1 MGLFDENLN
10 NDYSGGIVHNTIVP
24 RFNVGGMGI
33 ETLPQVGSIS
43 TNNEEMVSVNPQQ
56 QATSSFIT
64 DPNISMNHSS
74 FIGQP
79 EQSQSLS
86 LSAAEPMQPVDNN
99 QFILQSYLESISP
112 SVTTENQAFVSSPIS
127 ESGSVQPIDTRNEVQ
142 ENETLSEEIT
152 LNNNIVMP
160 EKSVNS
166 VSESVQLVNDNVTSA
181 SSIEVK
187 NLGKVVAVH
196 DNVITV
202 NLMEDIVKLPNLVN
216 THVIF
221 EYKDERVV
229 GEVVETE
236 TTNIKIN
243 VIGEIING
251 NFVTGLNRKPDY
263 NSIIRPVNQPEIT
276 LILGDQELNS
286 MEEIRLGSSTV
297 YKNYKINVG
306 INAFFSNHFSIIG
319 NTGSGKSSTLARL
332 VQNIFTS
339 SDYLPVNVNIFLF
352 DAYGE
357 YNTAFGEINKIN
369 PMLNYKSY
377 TTNTIYPDTE
387 ILKIP
392 LWLLDVDDI
401 ALLLGANEPAQ
412 LPIIEKTLKLVP
424 ILKGIGEQ
432 VEAYKNDIITRA
444 ILDILKS
451 GKEAAK
457 VRDQITAVLTTFHTD
472 AINLEATIKQPGYNR
487 TLRQCIYV
495 DNSGKLQEMELLV
508 SYLSAFIIDDF
519 TLPSPKGDVL
529 YTLND
534 LNDALEFA
542 LISEGIL
549 KSDKIFDY
557 ANILSVRLRSLAGSE
572 SAKFFE
578 YDKLIT
584 RNGYIS
590 NLLTTLDG
598 KKAQIVNFN
607 INYVDDRLAKTITKI
622 ISKLLFGF
630 SADNKDRGSIPIH
643 IIIEEA
649 HRYVQNDIDTAL
661 LGYNIFERITKEGR
675 KYGMILGLITQRPS
689 ELSETCISQCSNFI
703 ILRTQHP
710 KDLNYIKQMV
720 PNFSEELASVLRVL
734 QPGNA
739 IAFGSAFK
747 VPVAVKIEKP
757 NPEPYSRSSDIAK
770 IWYAQK

>member
-1 MGLFDENLN
+1 MGLFGENLN
-10 NDYSGGIVHNTIVP
+10 SDYSGGIFNESGVPNVNDNKVVTNEFGAQDMPSSQPVSFNTVQNILPVST
-24 RFNVGGMGI
+24 GI
-33 ETLPQVGSIS
+33 QEQKFIQP
-43 TNNEEMVSVNPQQ
+43 VSVNQEVAQP
-56 QATSSFIT
+56 SSVTLQSQEKVIA
-64 DPNISMNHSS
+64 SAVE
-74 FIGQP
+74 GQP
-79 EQSQSLS
+79 FGGAQSLS
-86 LSAAEPMQPVDNN
+86 EMAKSLDTTIVANGVDTVNIPVNNVSVATNTVETSPVHTPVQPVN
-99 QFILQSYLESISP
+99 P
-112 SVTTENQAFVSSPIS
+112 AV
-127 ESGSVQPIDTRNEVQ
+127 
-142 ENETLSEEIT
+142 
-152 LNNNIVMP
+152 
-160 EKSVNS
+160 
-166 VSESVQLVNDNVTSA
+166 SA
-181 SSIEVK
+181 STQTEVK
-187 NLGKVVAVH
+187 NLGKVVAVN

-202 NLMEDIVKLPNLVN
+202 KLIEDIVKLPNLIN

-221 EYKDERVV
+221 EYKEERIV

-236 TTNIKIN
+236 TTSVKIN
-243 VIGEIING
+243 VIGEIIKDS
-251 NFVTGLNRKPDY
+251 FVTGLNRKPDY
-263 NSIIRPVNQPEIT
+263 NSIIRPVNLSEIT
-276 LILGDQELNS
+276 LILGDQELNN
-286 MEEIRLGSSTV
+286 MEEICLGQSTV
-297 YKNYKINVG
+297 YKNYRINIG
-306 INAFFSNHFSIIG
+306 INNFFSNHFSIIG

-339 SDYLPVNVNIFLF
+339 GDYLPLNVNIFLF

-357 YNTAFGEINKIN
+357 YNTAFGDINKIN
-369 PMLNYKSY
+369 PMLNYKAY
-377 TTNTIYPDTE
+377 TTNTLNPEHE

-401 ALLLGANEPAQ
+401 ALLLGATEPAQ

-424 ILKGIGEQ
+424 ILKGVGEQ
-432 VEAYKNDIITRA
+432 AESYKNDIITRA

-457 VRDQITAVLTTFHTD
+457 VRDQITAVLTTFNTE

-508 SYLSAFIIDDF
+508 SYLTAFIIEDF
-519 TLPSPKGDVL
+519 TLPSPKGDVM
-529 YTLND
+529 YTLTD

-557 ANILSVRLRSLAGSE
+557 ANILSVRLRALAGSE

-590 NLLTTLDG
+590 NLLTTRDSL
-598 KKAQIVNFN
+598 KAQIVNFN
-607 INYVDDRLAKTITKI
+607 INYVDDRLAKNITKI

-630 SADNKDRGSIPIH
+630 SAENKDRGSVPIH

-649 HRYVQNDIDTAL
+649 HRYVQNDTDTEL

-720 PNFSEELASVLRVL
+720 PNFSEELASVLRIL

-747 VPVAVKIEKP
+747 VPVAVRIERP